1 MMFGF
6 IIQSM
11 TETKLLYTKGD
22 GMFHEGSIDIP
33 ELNHNQIRVKNIMTG
48 VCRSDVDMMLGKF
61 KTLPLSMQGHE
72 GLGQVTQV
80 GSEVSDVQVGD
91 FVATRGEPA
100 YADQYNCNSE
110 TYVKVPTA
118 DPKYIVEPVACGINV
133 IKQFETA
140 IKNKA
145 GNNNRLLIIG
155 SGFLSYVVYTYLQ
168 IKNYQFDV
176 TVLGNHNKE
185 FWGEKLT
192 HNAEGLF
199 DVIIDLNNRSEVFDR
214 DMFNAEALLI
224 LAAEKTDSIR
234 TNFAHLLWNAVTVGF
249 PSPRNKKFIECMR
262 EAVDF
267 ISTGQ
272 LDVSKFWTK
281 GYSRSTEW
289 RDAFADATNR
299 TNGYARGYIDWRK

>member
-1 MMFGF
+1 
-6 IIQSM
+6 
-11 TETKLLYTKGD
+11 
-22 GMFHEGSIDIP
+22 
-33 ELNHNQIRVKNIMTG
+33 MTG

-61 KTLPLSMQGHE
+61 KTLPLHMQGHE
-72 GLGQVTQV
+72 GLGEVTHV
-80 GSEVSDVQVGD
+80 GSAVSDVQVGD
-91 FVATRGEPA
+91 YVATRGEPA
-100 YADQYNCNSE
+100 YADQYNCDSE

-145 GNNNRLLIIG
+145 GNSNRLLLIG

-176 TVLGNHNKE
+176 TVLGHHNKA
-185 FWGEKLT
+185 FWGDKLT

-199 DVIIDLNNRSEVFDR
+199 DVIIDLNTKSEVFDR
-214 DMFNAEALLI
+214 NMFNAEALLI
-224 LAAEKTDSIR
+224 LAAEKTDSVR

-267 ISTGQ
+267 ISSGQ
-272 LDVSKFWTK
+272 LDVSNFWTK
-281 GYSRSTEW
+281 GYSRSTDW

-299 TNGYARGYIDWRK
+299 KNGYARGYIDWRK

>member
-1 MMFGF
+1 
-6 IIQSM
+6 
-11 TETKLLYTKGD
+11 
-22 GMFHEGSIDIP
+22 
-33 ELNHNQIRVKNIMTG
+33 
-48 VCRSDVDMMLGKF
+48 
-61 KTLPLSMQGHE
+61 
-72 GLGQVTQV
+72 
-80 GSEVSDVQVGD
+80 VGD
-91 FVATRGEPA
+91 LVATRGEPA
-100 YADQYNCNSE
+100 YADQYNCDSE

-133 IKQFETA
+133 IKQFETT

-185 FWGEKLT
+185 FWGDKLT
-192 HNAEGLF
+192 HNAEGVF

-272 LDVSKFWTK
+272 LDVSKFWSK

-289 RDAFADATNR
+289 RDAFVDATNR

>member
-1 MMFGF
+1 MFK
-6 IIQSM
+6 
-11 TETKLLYTKGD
+11 TKLLYTKGD
-22 GMFHEGSIDIP
+22 GKFHEGSIDIP
-33 ELNHNQIRVKNIMTG
+33 ELQHNQIRVKNIMTG

-61 KTLPLSMQGHE
+61 KTLPLHMQGHE
-72 GLGQVTQV
+72 GLAEVTQV
-80 GSEVSDVQVGD
+80 GDAVSDVQVGD

-100 YADQYNCNSE
+100 YADQYNCDGG

-145 GNNNRLLIIG
+145 GHSNRLLIIG

-168 IKNYQFDV
+168 IKNYKFDV
-176 TVLGNHNKE
+176 TVLGNHNRA
-185 FWGEKLT
+185 FWGNKLT
-192 HNAEGLF
+192 NKAEGMF
-199 DVIIDLNNRSEVFDR
+199 DVIIDLNTKSEVFDK
-214 DMFNAEALLI
+214 DMFNTEALLI
-224 LAAEKTDSIR
+224 LAAEKTDTVQ

-249 PSPRNKKFIECMR
+249 PSPRNTKFIECMR
-262 EAVDF
+262 EAVYF

-272 LDVSKFWTK
+272 LDVSNFWTK

-289 RDAFADATNR
+289 RDAFADAVNR